1 MNFQER
7 DNNIYE
13 KSNDDRISVY
23 LKNIISRYFD
33 IEKEINDET
42 KEAIIIQAY
51 TRLKQFMATYTNNF
65 VVSINEKSGS
75 VSISIQD
82 INGEPAFKK
91 NTAYNKDFCD
101 NDTIEQDTIVR
112 GNDIRLSDSRE
123 PLIHIHNINDING
136 LQEEID
142 KLDVKLDEN
151 RHIHHN
157 KNVLDMLRYTGTNT
171 EIDLVLIEYLIQKCK
186 MAVDGFNDMDD
197 YMVNTAKKY
206 INELMYV
213 TIESKKII
221 QYIKLNVDSLID
233 WIQDAKE
240 YTDDN
245 KKNAYEIFISV
256 LNDYLSKDEYNNIAN
271 TLKNAVTLFKHGTF
285 SYPERYFMYDT
296 LKNYI
301 SNTIKDNSEGD
312 YAYLFEDREGT
323 SVLKTKIND
332 FTINV
337 DTTNLESLLDNTV
350 TVYLT
355 DGSSRTK
362 LPAVI
367 PINKSKHDT
376 LFMTYKLSKNT
387 ITVYGY
393 RITELP
399 GLIEQMVPL
408 WAIAED
414 NAGNKSEYSF
424 MIVPPESKNDYTV
437 CDPKWST
444 VYPLTHPIQ
453 PDNLAYTG
461 SNTDGSISIDMN
473 ANISNSTVNISWN
486 SSRVPDGTTYKLY
499 RRSIQN
505 DITGQ
510 WEELGSAKEISS
522 SNSEVLNEIYNKSKI
537 IQYYNN
543 NLVTFES
550 DTDKQNEWQVVN
562 GNVSCLNNNNEYQFM
577 LTDDKY
583 EVYKHQVTFTTS
595 MLSYDDDVFAIII
608 SAYKDPSD
616 GSYNNIALMGAKSGS
631 YVSSDGTDLGGKL
644 AIVIN
649 HEKAGEQCIATSQM
663 GGDTTGNWTDK
674 TKISFDIRK
683 NRNRVIV
690 YASPIYEADA
700 PDYTKIDTTTPVFS
714 IDLTPY
720 GNNFFNGCVG
730 YGCQS
735 QAYSTFVGIN
745 LTNYSTNNFTQF
757 TDTIKDTLP
766 PLKPYI
772 SFTDCDAEQLKVK
785 FTPTIQALDSYEAN
799 EYRLVV
805 FSKPEM
811 DSNGNITQNKL
822 FDTDV
827 ALHINCNSGIKSITY
842 DYNFTPGIM
851 TNRVSQNTGANIDYP
866 RYGIQGDRCY
876 LVSNTSKRFNDVFD
890 ANAYLSEYNC
900 RLIND
905 SDNISLM
912 SQELMRANSY
922 IDNLLSENGSCV
934 TYRDNTLKD
943 DEYGD
948 RLAIVFDYGKL
959 SDIFGNSLKVEYNI
973 YNIHGNNPLQA
984 VLNDSTSDTSETQPP
999 LSPTGDP
1006 T

>member
-65 VVSINEKSGS
+65 VVSLNEKSGS

-123 PLIHIHNINDING
+123 PLIHIHNISDING

-221 QYIKLNVDSLID
+221 QYVKLNVDSWID

-245 KKNAYEIFISV
+245 KKNAYEIFINV
-256 LNDYLSKDEYNNIAN
+256 LNDCLSKDEYNNIAN

-337 DTTNLESLLDNTV
+337 DTTNLKSLLDNTV

-376 LFMTYKLSKNT
+376 LFMTYKLSENT

-393 RITELP
+393 RVTELP

-437 CDPKWST
+437 CDPKWDAVNALINSA
-444 VYPLTHPIQ
+444 Q
-453 PDNLAYTG
+453 PDKLTYTG
-461 SNTDGSISIDMN
+461 SNTDGSISININ
-473 ANISNSTVNISWN
+473 ASISNSVVNIDWG
-486 SSRVPDGTTYKLY
+486 SSKIPQGTTYKLY
-499 RRSIQN
+499 KRSIQN
-505 DITGQ
+505 DVIGQ
-510 WEELGSAKEISS
+510 WEEL
-522 SNSEVLNEIYNKSKI
+522 SNANQST
-537 IQYYNN
+537 Q
-543 NLVTFES
+543 
-550 DTDKQNEWQVVN
+550 
-562 GNVSCLNNNNEYQFM
+562 
-577 LTDDKY
+577 LTDT
-583 EVYKHQVTFTTS
+583 VQ
-595 MLSYDDDVFAIII
+595 
-608 SAYKDPSD
+608 
-616 GSYNNIALMGAKSGS
+616 
-631 YVSSDGTDLGGKL
+631 
-644 AIVIN
+644 
-649 HEKAGEQCIATSQM
+649 
-663 GGDTTGNWTDK
+663 
-674 TKISFDIRK
+674 
-683 NRNRVIV
+683 
-690 YASPIYEADA
+690 
-700 PDYTKIDTTTPVFS
+700 
-714 IDLTPY
+714 
-720 GNNFFNGCVG
+720 
-730 YGCQS
+730 
-735 QAYSTFVGIN
+735 
-745 LTNYSTNNFTQF
+745 
-757 TDTIKDTLP
+757 DTLP
-766 PLKPYI
+766 PLLPYI
-772 SFTDCDAEQLKVK
+772 SFTNCSAEPLKVK
-785 FTPTIQALDSYEAN
+785 FTPTIQALDSYEVN
-799 EYRLVV
+799 EYRLIVV
-805 FSKPEM
+805 SE
-811 DSNGNITQNKL
+811 TEANKQL

-999 LSPTGDP
+999 LPPTGDP